1 MQEMGWFD
9 SDVWYEPF
17 ADGKLEEKAEE
28 LDSTVD
34 QSQPNQSMGQ
44 MFLPVD
50 LKSRRR
56 RFS

>member
-1 MQEMGWFD
+1 MGWFD